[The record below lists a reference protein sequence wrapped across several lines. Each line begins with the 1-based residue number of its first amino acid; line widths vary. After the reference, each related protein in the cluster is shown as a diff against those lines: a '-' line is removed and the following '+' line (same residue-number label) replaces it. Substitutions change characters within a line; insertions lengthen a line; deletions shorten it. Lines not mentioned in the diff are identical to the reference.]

1 MANIKVQI
9 SNILSESKTL
19 RNSKYKIKLRKKK
32 KTLMPENRKH
42 PKRCFYH
49 FRCSW
54 DPLTP
59 KYAFFK
65 DPWTPNKEHSGIPTD
80 VYILQLQF

>member
-32 KTLMPENRKH
+32 KDPRARK
-42 PKRCFYH
+42 
-49 FRCSW
+49 
-54 DPLTP
+54 
-59 KYAFFK
+59 
-65 DPWTPNKEHSGIPTD
+65 
-80 VYILQLQF
+80 

>member
-32 KTLMPENRKH
+32 RPSCQKIQNIPNAA
-42 PKRCFYH
+42 YH

-54 DPLTP
+54 DPLTS

-65 DPWTPNKEHSGIPTD
+65 DLWTPNKEHSGIPTD